1 MKRRK
6 ANERNMTS
14 DDETNDELCN
24 PLKPKETEKKRE
36 KSSVIESVTEI
47 ETEAEPMNLE
57 KEVHPKP
64 KKIGSNKESSKKKS
78 DNVKDSEEKTAKIKQ
93 KKLPKESLEIIK
105 KKNTIKDFFN
115 SL

>member
-1 MKRRK
+1 
-6 ANERNMTS
+6 
-14 DDETNDELCN
+14 
-24 PLKPKETEKKRE
+24 
-36 KSSVIESVTEI
+36 
-47 ETEAEPMNLE
+47 MNLE

-78 DNVKDSEEKTAKIKQ
+78 DNVKESEEKTAKIKQ

-115 SL
+115 SLWNNILCLKPSLIKMSILNFIISYPFFKPPPF